1 MLNLLIPPTERLP
14 HQFEILAA
22 PRAERRTLF
31 SRREAPAGLLPPIE
45 HSTGLAIGTGLW
57 VRLEDG
63 FVRAQFRAWDST
75 HQYCVIVVQEGPLT
89 DQQLSFPRQ
98 QITLADP
105 SSLAEAQEEATP
117 EQDLAQ

>member
-1 MLNLLIPPTERLP
+1 M
-14 HQFEILAA
+14 AA
-22 PRAERRTLF
+22 PLPPEVEQAVARRKAKAAAEQEARVRA
-31 SRREAPAGLLPPIE
+31 PKLLPPIE
-45 HSTGLAIGTGLW
+45 HSTGLAIGTGVW

-75 HQYCVIVVQEGPLT
+75 HQYCVIVFQEGPLT

-117 EQDLAQ
+117 EQDLA